1 MKMEPWTKSAICT
14 FGFPS
19 GVETHETRMAWH
31 GTFRQVIHTWLFS
44 ASSKEHK
51 WWLDSI
57 DHKITPECRKLL
69 EEYSKIPPEDVRQH
83 IYDIRGKAWAIRPYP
98 CTGLG
103 RFLDNLLAQSPAYK
117 DIVARLKGGDSFIDI
132 GCFLGQ
138 ELRQLVWDLNGAPTD
153 QLHAVGIVNHWGL
166 GYEFFS

>member
-1 MKMEPWTKSAICT
+1 MATT
-14 FGFPS
+14 FSTPS
-19 GVETHETRMAWH
+19 VADGKEKISDPINTV
-31 GTFRQVIHTWLFS
+31 V
-44 ASSKEHK
+44 SSKEHK

-83 IYDIRGKAWAIRPYP
+83 IYDIREKAWAIRPYP